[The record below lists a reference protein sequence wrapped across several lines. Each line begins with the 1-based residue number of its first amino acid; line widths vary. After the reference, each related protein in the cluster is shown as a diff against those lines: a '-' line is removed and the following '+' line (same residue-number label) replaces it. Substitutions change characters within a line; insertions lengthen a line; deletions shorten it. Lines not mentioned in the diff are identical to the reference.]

1 MHGKTLTVLIGGE
14 RVSYNAMQRNVECR
28 AFVVYSAVIRPWPTF
43 ATHTRPRWLR
53 DHPYITYAH
62 FFRLFTTPPPFY
74 VILEM
79 KMSKKSYFLTLWPLP
94 YNWVSNIW
102 MVPKRGIASVCVGC
116 GGGCAA
122 GGGGAALVV
131 VARGIILEAF
141 LFLPFFHATGSCRV
155 ALLMYP
161 TLAQNTT

>member
-1 MHGKTLTVLIGGE
+1 M
-14 RVSYNAMQRNVECR
+14 
-28 AFVVYSAVIRPWPTF
+28 
-43 ATHTRPRWLR
+43 
-53 DHPYITYAH
+53 
-62 FFRLFTTPPPFY
+62 
-74 VILEM
+74 
-79 KMSKKSYFLTLWPLP
+79 
-94 YNWVSNIW
+94 W